1 MSKEKIKGSCFCGA
15 VKLEVFGE
23 PNAMG
28 YCHCK
33 DCASWSGTPINSY
46 VFWSIDKLEI
56 TKGSENIREYSKT
69 NHSRRKFCV
78 MCGGHIF
85 KEHPSSNVVDVFAMV
100 LEDFD
105 FNPTIHVHYGSKTI
119 SINDGLPK
127 FKDLPKEYNGT
138 GEIIPE

>member
-1 MSKEKIKGSCFCGA
+1 
-15 VKLEVFGE
+15 
-23 PNAMG
+23 
-28 YCHCK
+28 
-33 DCASWSGTPINSY
+33 
-46 VFWSIDKLEI
+46 
-56 TKGSENIREYSKT
+56 
-69 NHSRRKFCV
+69 